1 MKIQLITCEDNPME
15 PSAVYEKA
23 RRKLESNFHFF
34 WDYVRATF
42 FNLRKTE
49 PDVAHLL
56 KEIVDTARDY
66 KM

>member
-1 MKIQLITCEDNPME
+1 ME